1 MISKDSILVL
11 HNSKIC
17 RLLRRDIMC
26 NLPFRPSGRL
36 YPSLVIKFITK
47 PIFRTIIA
55 IGYNISMDKPP
66 ARIRAVRLPN
76 DPFLQT
82 NGYKP
87 APLDL
92 SAIELSQKMEE
103 LVDLLSEN
111 THNLWA
117 KERIG
122 QGWTYGLNEDP
133 DCRRSPHLLPYQYV
147 DEAIKIA
154 NRNTASET
162 VRTLLVYGY
171 ILDPPTGDLE
181 AAEEKVSRHCTQ
193 RTYRA
198 EKTYAMSS
206 GKWYYEVEILSP
218 GSITVGW
225 AVGDAAPDA
234 SLGGDESSWG
244 YDGSSEEKV
253 NEGIRET
260 YGKKWAVGDIVGVFL
275 DTNDRTIGMFLQ
287 HI

>member
-1 MISKDSILVL
+1 
-11 HNSKIC
+11 
-17 RLLRRDIMC
+17 
-26 NLPFRPSGRL
+26 
-36 YPSLVIKFITK
+36 
-47 PIFRTIIA
+47 
-55 IGYNISMDKPP
+55 MDKPP

-76 DPFLQT
+76 DPFLQS

-122 QGWTYGLNEDP
+122 QGWTYGLTEDP
-133 DCRRSPHLLPYQYV
+133 DCKRSPHLLPYRYV

-171 ILDPPTGDLE
+171 VLDPPTGDLE
-181 AAEEKVSRHCTQ
+181 ATEEKVSRHSTH

-198 EKTYAMSS
+198 EKTYAVSS

-218 GSITVGW
+218 GSVSVGW
-225 AVGDAAPDA
+225 AITDAAPDS

-244 YDGSSEEKV
+244 YDGSTEEKI
-253 NEGIRET
+253 NAGIKES

-275 DTNDRTIGMFLQ
+275 DTNDRTIGKIILQ
-287 HI
+287 G

>member
-1 MISKDSILVL
+1 MQNKLP
-11 HNSKIC
+11 KIHTC
-17 RLLRRDIMC
+17 LL
-26 NLPFRPSGRL
+26 S
-36 YPSLVIKFITK
+36 
-47 PIFRTIIA
+47 RTIIA

-76 DPFLQT
+76 DPFLQS

-122 QGWTYGLNEDP
+122 QGWTYGLNEDT
-133 DCRRSPHLLPYQYV
+133 DCKRSPHLLPYMYV

-171 ILDPPTGDLE
+171 VLDPPTGDLE
-181 AAEEKVSRHCTQ
+181 AAEEKVSRHSTH

-198 EKTYAMSS
+198 EKVNHNT
-206 GKWYYEVEILSP
+206 WLC
-218 GSITVGW
+218 
-225 AVGDAAPDA
+225 AP
-234 SLGGDESSWG
+234 
-244 YDGSSEEKV
+244 
-253 NEGIRET
+253 
-260 YGKKWAVGDIVGVFL
+260 
-275 DTNDRTIGMFLQ
+275 
-287 HI
+287 

>member
-1 MISKDSILVL
+1 MYKTS
-11 HNSKIC
+11 
-17 RLLRRDIMC
+17 LL
-26 NLPFRPSGRL
+26 S
-36 YPSLVIKFITK
+36 
-47 PIFRTIIA
+47 RTIIA

-76 DPFLQT
+76 DPFLQS

-103 LVDLLSEN
+103 LVDLLAEN

-122 QGWTYGLNEDP
+122 QGWTYGLNEDT
-133 DCRRSPHLLPYQYV
+133 DCKRSPHLLPYMYV

-171 ILDPPTGDLE
+171 VLDPPTGDLE
-181 AAEEKVSRHCTQ
+181 AAEEKVSRHSTH

-198 EKTYAMSS
+198 EKVNYNTYLALNPLNLPLALVDLR
-206 GKWYYEVEILSP
+206 GVEREVVLR
-218 GSITVGW
+218 
-225 AVGDAAPDA
+225 
-234 SLGGDESSWG
+234 GGDPVPRLG
-244 YDGSSEEKV
+244 QRGLGHHGRRAGRLARRRRV
-253 NEGIRET
+253 LLGIRRLAGGEDQRRDQ
-260 YGKKWAVGDIVGVFL
+260 GVLRQEVGGGGHCGGVPGHQRQ
-275 DTNDRTIGMFLQ
+275 NHRYRV
-287 HI
+287 

>member
-1 MISKDSILVL
+1 MIQ
-11 HNSKIC
+11 
-17 RLLRRDIMC
+17 
-26 NLPFRPSGRL
+26 
-36 YPSLVIKFITK
+36 FITE

-147 DEAIKIA
+147 DISIL
-154 NRNTASET
+154 RNILYSHSVNINQDNSDFHILQNICTYFLS
-162 VRTLLVYGY
+162 LVSCWRCRQRDA
-171 ILDPPTGDLE
+171 LDPIW
-181 AAEEKVSRHCTQ
+181 
-193 RTYRA
+193 
-198 EKTYAMSS
+198 SS
-206 GKWYYEVEILSP
+206 
-218 GSITVGW
+218 
-225 AVGDAAPDA
+225 
-234 SLGGDESSWG
+234 SS
-244 YDGSSEEKV
+244 
-253 NEGIRET
+253 
-260 YGKKWAVGDIVGVFL
+260 
-275 DTNDRTIGMFLQ
+275 
-287 HI
+287 